1 MATTYTD
8 LAAEAE
14 TYAKEWDKDF
24 PPPPADGQSAEVERL
39 KAAQDEKYSQGWA
52 DLEDET
58 GNSTSPTAQTSK
70 IETKAIDPLPPE
82 PASTTPVS
90 VPGSTTAKALE
101 PLAQSGEL
109 SFVDAQAKAKAAGQA
124 SFTWNGR
131 SFETGG
137 TERGES
143 TTQPK
148 SFGHAF
154 AQARRAG
161 GPTFEWQGKQYTTQT
176 KEEAASGRKAPA
188 PAKASTPT
196 VTPKATAPALTPVA
210 VPAAPAQA
218 SRPAMAAPITAPAR
232 TVSPPAAAPVVPK
245 AQAQVAAAPMPSG
258 LTYRQDLQKSYDDWQ
273 AAKSANTNWY
283 GGKAQGSPGRK
294 EAETQAE
301 QRYLSLLRNP
311 R

>member
-70 IETKAIDPLPPE
+70 VETKAIDPLPPE

-101 PLAQSGEL
+101 PLAQGGEL
-109 SFVDAQAKAKAAGQA
+109 SFVDAQAKAKATGQA

-137 TERGES
+137 TERGDS

-161 GPTFEWQGKQYTTQT
+161 GSTFEWQGKQYTTQT

-196 VTPKATAPALTPVA
+196 AAPKATAPAPVA
-210 VPAAPAQA
+210 ALPTPTPA
-218 SRPAMAAPITAPAR
+218 SRPAMAAPVAAPAL
-232 TVSPPAAAPVVPK
+232 TASQP
-245 AQAQVAAAPMPSG
+245 AAAPMPSG
-258 LTYRQDLQKSYDDWQ
+258 LTYRQELQKSYDDWQ

-301 QRYLSLLRNP
+301 QRYLNLLRNP

>member
-8 LAAEAE
+8 LATEAE
-14 TYAKEWDKDF
+14 TYAKEWEKDF
-24 PPPPADGQSAEVERL
+24 PPPPADGQSAEVDRL
-39 KAAQDEKYSQGWA
+39 KAAQDEKYSRGWA

-58 GNSTSPTAQTSK
+58 GNSTSSSAQTSQ

-82 PASTTPVS
+82 PAGTTPVS
-90 VPGSTTAKALE
+90 VPSSTAAKALE
-101 PLAQSGEL
+101 PLAQTGEL
-109 SFVDAQAKAKAAGQA
+109 SFVDAQAKAKADGKAA
-124 SFTWNGR
+124 FTWNGR

-137 TERGES
+137 TERGE
-143 TTQPK
+143 TATQPK

-154 AQARRAG
+154 AQARRSGLSA
-161 GPTFEWQGKQYTTQT
+161 FEWHGKQYTTQT

-188 PAKASTPT
+188 PANTSTPT
-196 VTPKATAPALTPVA
+196 AAPKATAPAPVA
-210 VPAAPAQA
+210 ALPTPTPA
-218 SRPAMAAPITAPAR
+218 SRPAMAAPVAAPAL
-232 TVSPPAAAPVVPK
+232 TASQPAAAPVAPK
-245 AQAQVAAAPMPSG
+245 AQAQVAPAPMPSG
-258 LTYRQDLQKSYDDWQ
+258 LTYRQELQKSYDDWQ

-301 QRYLSLLRNP
+301 QRYQELLRNP